1 MQNTTSSRHWRT
13 GWNGASRPA
22 PSSLPSTKTTLLGP
36 TWPGRG
42 HFAHTQVSP
51 STRAAGALMMR
62 RTLSVRRRS
71 NKERMNMKLRA
82 IAIVS
87 LLQRKHTSIRRMKE
101 LLLGMKEKKRGDPC
115 PESGCEGRLHQLE

>member
-1 MQNTTSSRHWRT
+1 
-13 GWNGASRPA
+13 
-22 PSSLPSTKTTLLGP
+22 
-36 TWPGRG
+36 
-42 HFAHTQVSP
+42 
-51 STRAAGALMMR
+51 MMR